1 MLGEEDTF
9 GISGNFGILEK
20 SLVLILVKQRQNYA
34 WACITM
40 VITVICLLTGKKS
53 IRLKQI
59 IKMPTFQI
67 NFV

>member
-9 GISGNFGILEK
+9 GISGNFGALEI
-20 SLVLILVKQRQNYA
+20 SLVLILVKQRQNDA

-40 VITVICLLTGKKS
+40 MMTVICLLTEKKS